1 MLRLLADENFNGDI
15 VRALNLRRPGLD
27 LVRVQD
33 VGLDVRDD
41 PAVLAWAA
49 GEDRIVV
56 THDRATMPDFAYD
69 RVAAGSPMPGMFVL
83 NERIAIRDAV
93 DALLLVDSCSE
104 HAEWAGIVI
113 RLPL

>member
-1 MLRLLADENFNGDI
+1 MVRFPADENFSGDI
-15 VRALNLRRPGLD
+15 VRTLKLRRPGLD

-33 VGLDVRDD
+33 VGLNGRDD

-69 RVAAGSPMPGMFVL
+69 RVAADLSMPAMFVL
-83 NERIAIRDAV
+83 NDRIAVRDAV
-93 DALLLVDSCSE
+93 EGLLLVDSCSE
-104 HAEWAGIVI
+104 HPEWAGIVV